1 MSAESNPAVVID
13 NGTGYATPPLPHPPT
28 SSVLHPHVLYT
39 TQPPNPHPYTRT
51 VAVAHQTHQR
61 MTLPCSSVLRDG
73 DFFFGGLVLKPPPS
87 PPSPPSLFPFLPFLF
102 PYLAWSETTSTPLD
116 TGHHYPSTHDLETTT
131 GGEQQRT
138 KRTTVAATYK
148 KGLKAFQSNLHCSQ
162 EFLFYFFNPH
172 THTHTLALP
181 CTLHS
186 CTLHSLGVLS
196 QRQSVY
202 VRTDNVL
209 KK

>member
-1 MSAESNPAVVID
+1 MEP
-13 NGTGYATPPLPHPPT
+13 GTQPTPPPPPPPT
-28 SSVLHPHVLYT
+28 PSVLHPHVLYT

-162 EFLFYFFNPH
+162 EFLFYFFNPQH
-172 THTHTLALP
+172 THSLSLALYTLAL
-181 CTLHS
+181 CTLW
-186 CTLHSLGVLS
+186 
-196 QRQSVY
+196 VY
-202 VRTDNVL
+202 CPSDSRYTYGL
-209 KK
+209 IMF